1 MFFIPNL
8 FAAKERRV
16 VKKVNTDSLDRPVYP
31 SKGFASILK
40 KDESKFV
47 PKTSPVH
54 PHTPNA
60 HSLRL
65 RGIA

>member
-1 MFFIPNL
+1 MFFPIPNP
-8 FAAKERRV
+8 FATKERRV
-16 VKKVNTDSLDRPVYP
+16 VKKVNTDSLDRAFPK
-31 SKGFASILK
+31 KGFASILK
-40 KDESKFV
+40 KDEAKYV

-60 HSLRL
+60 HSLRM

>member
-16 VKKVNTDSLDRPVYP
+16 VKKVNTDSLDRPYP
-31 SKGFASILK
+31 KKGFASILK
-40 KDESKFV
+40 KDEAKYV
-47 PKTSPVH
+47 PKTSPVS
-54 PHTPNA
+54 PHHPNA
-60 HSLRL
+60 HTIRM